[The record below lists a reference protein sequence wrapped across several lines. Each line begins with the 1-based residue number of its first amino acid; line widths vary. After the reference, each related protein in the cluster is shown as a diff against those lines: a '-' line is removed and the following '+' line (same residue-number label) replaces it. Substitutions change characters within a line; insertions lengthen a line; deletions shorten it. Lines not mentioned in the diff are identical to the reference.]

1 MILSNDYCLSVNA
14 AIPGS
19 SLPSN
24 NSKKAPPPVDIN
36 DTLYDSPILWNARYR
51 LSCRT
56 IILDEGVDWELGGV
70 GLSWVDREVDARE
83 LVWSIS
89 T

>member
-1 MILSNDYCLSVNA
+1 MPIDDILVCEIVYSLKKFCIIKQYCLLNGQQENYFKKKPSNHGLSVSA

-36 DTLYDSPILWNARYR
+36 DTLYDSPIL
-51 LSCRT
+51 
-56 IILDEGVDWELGGV
+56 
-70 GLSWVDREVDARE
+70 
-83 LVWSIS
+83 
-89 T
+89 